1 MIYREAELPSISF
14 LPQRYV
20 FEIGLAVI
28 VRAVRKDEDRSI
40 YQMMMAAA
48 EAGLGY
54 GVDEFPTFDYFR
66 LSMLLEHRCIVFE
79 NESNGEVCV
88 HRCIF

>member
-1 MIYREAELPSISF
+1 MIYQEAELPSISF

-28 VRAVRKDEDRSI
+28 VRTAEKEEDRSI
-40 YQMMMAAA
+40 FEMMVATA

-54 GVDEFPTFDYFR
+54 GVDEFPTLNHFR